1 MMKLA
6 LSLLLTLG
14 AASAVA
20 GTSFELK
27 IEGQNNR
34 PLPTTASSSSRPAL
48 GAVAAPLAESA
59 ACRAV
64 KAEGCAL

>member
-1 MMKLA
+1 MKLA
-6 LSLLLTLG
+6 LCLFLTLG
-14 AASAVA
+14 TASAVA

-27 IEGQNNR
+27 MEGQNNR
-34 PLPTTASSSSRPAL
+34 PLPTASSSRPAL